1 MRTRVADVGAYCVA
15 FELHCCVAGD
25 VSALC
30 ARDWQAESGVACAWL
45 DKGGG
50 LQAAGETRR
59 CSSCQTRLS
68 VVARTSVFLLQNQ
81 NKGAGAKQ
89 KAVSRP
95 V

>member
-1 MRTRVADVGAYCVA
+1 MRTHVADVGAYCVA

-50 LQAAGETRR
+50 LQAAREKRRDETR
-59 CSSCQTRLS
+59 SEQTLRLLLC
-68 VVARTSVFLLQNQ
+68 VFLGIYTLLEM
-81 NKGAGAKQ
+81 
-89 KAVSRP
+89 
-95 V
+95 

>member
-1 MRTRVADVGAYCVA
+1 MRTRLADVGAYCVT

-59 CSSCQTRLS
+59 CSSSLS
-68 VVARTSVFLLQNQ
+68 LSLGGFFRINEPMET
-81 NKGAGAKQ
+81 
-89 KAVSRP
+89 
-95 V
+95 

>member
-1 MRTRVADVGAYCVA
+1 MRTRLADVGAYCVA

-59 CSSCQTRLS
+59 DETLLLFSLS
-68 VVARTSVFLLQNQ
+68 LCFSGFIRSWECKESRQRIARVMG
-81 NKGAGAKQ
+81 K
-89 KAVSRP
+89 
-95 V
+95 

>member
-1 MRTRVADVGAYCVA
+1 MRTRVADVGAYSVA

-59 CSSCQTRLS
+59 CSSC
-68 VVARTSVFLLQNQ
+68 NQ

-89 KAVSRP
+89 KAVSHP

>member
-1 MRTRVADVGAYCVA
+1 MRTHDADVGAYCVA

-30 ARDWQAESGVACAWL
+30 ARDWQAESSVACAWL

-59 CSSCQTRLS
+59 DAAALLCVCFWDLCAHGDVKNRLI
-68 VVARTSVFLLQNQ
+68 A
-81 NKGAGAKQ
+81 
-89 KAVSRP
+89 
-95 V
+95 

>member
-1 MRTRVADVGAYCVA
+1 MRTHVADVGAYCVA

-59 CSSCQTRLS
+59 CSSCVYVCFSGCIALWICEELRQR
-68 VVARTSVFLLQNQ
+68 VARVMGQ
-81 NKGAGAKQ
+81 
-89 KAVSRP
+89 
-95 V
+95 

>member
-1 MRTRVADVGAYCVA
+1 MRTHVADVGAYCVA

-50 LQAAGETRR
+50 LQAARETRR
-59 CSSCQTRLS
+59 CASCVCVYMFFGDLYAYGNVKNR
-68 VVARTSVFLLQNQ
+68 
-81 NKGAGAKQ
+81 AKT
-89 KAVSRP
+89 
-95 V
+95 

>member
-1 MRTRVADVGAYCVA
+1 MRNRVADVGAYRVA

-59 CSSCQTRLS
+59 CSSS
-68 VVARTSVFLLQNQ
+68 VCVYICVCFWDLYAHGNVKNRANV
-81 NKGAGAKQ
+81 
-89 KAVSRP
+89 
-95 V
+95 